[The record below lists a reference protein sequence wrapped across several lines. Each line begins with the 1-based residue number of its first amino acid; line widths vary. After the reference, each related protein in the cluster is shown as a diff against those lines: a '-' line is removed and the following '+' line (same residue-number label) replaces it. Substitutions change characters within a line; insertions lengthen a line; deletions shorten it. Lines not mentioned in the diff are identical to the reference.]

1 MKNIFKINGIE
12 FGGERLPII
21 AGPCVIESRDHILYI
36 AEEIKKIT
44 DKNNLPLIFKSSFD
58 KGNRSSHSSFRGPGI
73 QEGLKILEDVKQTF
87 NVLITT
93 DIHSAD
99 QANPVAEIVDI
110 IQIPAFLCRQ
120 SDIIGAAVKTRKTI
134 NVKKGQFMAPWDVK
148 NIVEKVDKE
157 NGDKLLLTERG
168 SSFGYNNLVSDM
180 TSIPIMQEF
189 GVPVIFDAT
198 HSIQRPGGLGKT
210 TGGAREFIPTLA
222 KAAVAAGCNGVF
234 MEVHDDPDTAL
245 SDGPNMVRLSQLSSL
260 LSQLLA
266 LDGLVK
272 GGVND

>member
-12 FGGERLPII
+12 FGGEKLPII
-21 AGPCVIESRDHILYI
+21 AGPCVIESRDHILYM
-36 AEEIKKIT
+36 AEEIKTIT

-73 QEGLKILEDVKQTF
+73 QEGLKILEDVKQAF
-87 NVLITT
+87 NILLTT

-120 SDIIGAAVKTRKTI
+120 SDIISAAVNTRKTI

-157 NGDKLLLTERG
+157 NGNKLLLTERG

-180 TSIPIMQEF
+180 TSIPIMQDF

-198 HSIQRPGGLGKT
+198 HSVQRPGGLGKI

-234 MEVHDDPDTAL
+234 MEVHDNPKNAK
-245 SDGPNMVRLSQLSSL
+245 SDASTQWPIKKLDDL
-260 LSQLLA
+260 LNSIKRIKDAIL
-266 LDGLVK
+266 
-272 GGVND
+272 

>member
-12 FGGERLPII
+12 FGGEKLPII
-21 AGPCVIESRDHILYI
+21 AGPCVIESRDHILYM
-36 AEEIKKIT
+36 AEEIKTIT

-73 QEGLKILEDVKQTF
+73 QEGLKILEDVKQAF
-87 NVLITT
+87 NILLTT

-120 SDIIGAAVKTRKTI
+120 SDIISAAVKTRKTI

-168 SSFGYNNLVSDM
+168 SSFGYNNLISDM
-180 TSIPIMQEF
+180 TSIPIMQDF

-198 HSIQRPGGLGKT
+198 HSVQRPGGLGKI
-210 TGGAREFIPTLA
+210 TGGARELIPTLA

-234 MEVHDDPDTAL
+234 MEVHDNPKNAK
-245 SDGPNMVRLSQLSSL
+245 SDASTQWPIKKLDDL
-260 LSQLLA
+260 LNSIKKIKDAIL
-266 LDGLVK
+266 
-272 GGVND
+272 

>member
-110 IQIPAFLCRQ
+110 IQIPAFLSRQ
-120 SDIIGAAVKTRKTI
+120 SDIISAAVKTR
-134 NVKKGQFMAPWDVK
+134 
-148 NIVEKVDKE
+148 
-157 NGDKLLLTERG
+157 
-168 SSFGYNNLVSDM
+168 
-180 TSIPIMQEF
+180 
-189 GVPVIFDAT
+189 
-198 HSIQRPGGLGKT
+198 
-210 TGGAREFIPTLA
+210 
-222 KAAVAAGCNGVF
+222 
-234 MEVHDDPDTAL
+234 
-245 SDGPNMVRLSQLSSL
+245 
-260 LSQLLA
+260 
-266 LDGLVK
+266 
-272 GGVND
+272 